1 MTLLEASVLDW
12 RALIAAAALLFT
24 MIVAF
29 ASFIIKTNVKIAEIN
44 KDIAGIKSGNI
55 QTKMDVE
62 KEIRTI
68 QSSNEKYLSEI
79 SKQFNRYL
87 EDNKNEHKEL
97 TSEIKCLNSN
107 ITELKISLA
116 TKRRSTAQ

>member
-12 RALIAAAALLFT
+12 KALIAAVALIFT
-24 MIVAF
+24 MIITF

-55 QTKMDVE
+55 QSKIDVE

-97 TSEIKCLNSN
+97 TGEIKCLNTN

-116 TKRRSTAQ
+116 SKKRSSAQ

>member
-1 MTLLEASVLDW
+1 MTLLEASALDW
-12 RALIAAAALLFT
+12 KAIIAAAALLFT

-29 ASFIIKTNVKIAEIN
+29 ATFIIQTNVKIAEIN

-55 QTKMDVE
+55 QSKIDVE
-62 KEIRTI
+62 KQISTM
-68 QSSNEKYLSEI
+68 QSSNEKYLGEI
-79 SKQFNRYL
+79 SKQFTHYL

-97 TSEIKCLNSN
+97 TGEIKCLNSN

-116 TKRRSTAQ
+116 AKRRSSAQ

>member
-55 QTKMDVE
+55 QSKIDVE

-116 TKRRSTAQ
+116 TK